1 VTPTPRRVRA
11 ARLVAATLVVALLA
25 GGCSLR
31 TAGSPKGD
39 LTLTAR
45 FDDVHNLVVGHSVKL
60 ADVTVGTVT
69 GVDLDGYRAVVTMS
83 IADGHPVP
91 DGTTAV
97 LAKTSLLGEQY
108 VELRLPDGWAPGA
121 AGSGGTGGGLLH
133 DGDEIT
139 RTTTEAEFEEVT
151 ERAVEFLGAVT
162 ARDLRTI
169 VGTGASVLGGRGG
182 DLHELIADL
191 SAVVVDLDSQRRQI
205 ADTIDSFARLT
216 HDLAANDDR
225 VAGLVDDLA
234 SASVTLAANR
244 DRMISA
250 LDGIRDMSAVTVDE
264 VFAPHLDDLI
274 STLHDLDPIVATV
287 AGQRPLIESLLQT
300 VDQFLVRIANNV
312 AARDTGAAAQAQ
324 YIWTRGVATPSGTI
338 GDAPTPSPELPA
350 VGASASSAP
359 GAPGSGLDDVT
370 DLVQSILGLLGAL
383 PGVTLPPEVCD
394 QLTHLTQTVD
404 ATLAFGLAAQ
414 LPQVCPAD
422 GSTGGSTGPT
432 TGSGPTVT
440 VPPVLGGGS
449 GSRTGGGSGGGAPL
463 GLPGVGG

>member
-1 VTPTPRRVRA
+1 MTAAPRRARA
-11 ARLVAATLVVALLA
+11 ARLAAVGLVVALLA

-108 VELRLPDGWAPGA
+108 VELRLPDGWSPGA
-121 AGSGGTGGGLLH
+121 GPALLR

-151 ERAVEFLGAVT
+151 ERAVEFLGAIT

-169 VGTGASVLGGRGG
+169 VGTGASVLGGRGR
-182 DLHELIADL
+182 DLHELIGDL

-205 ADTIDSFARLT
+205 ADTIDGFARLT
-216 HDLAANDDR
+216 RDLAANDDR

-244 DRMISA
+244 DRMIGT
-250 LDGIRDMSAVTVDE
+250 LEGIRDLSAVTVDE
-264 VFAPHLDDLI
+264 VFGPHLDDLI

-300 VDQFLVRIANNV
+300 VDQFLVRISNNV

-324 YIWTRGVATPSGTI
+324 YIWTRGVTTPSGTI
-338 GDAPTPSPELPA
+338 GDAPAPSPEVPGAGVPA
-350 VGASASSAP
+350 STAP
-359 GAPGSGLDDVT
+359 GAPGAGLDDVT

-394 QLTHLTQTVD
+394 QLTHLTQTVSAD
-404 ATLAFGLAAQ
+404 LAFGLATQ

-422 GSTGGSTGPT
+422 GSSGGT
-432 TGSGPTVT
+432 TGSGGGGAPTVT

-449 GSRTGGGSGGGAPL
+449 GSGAGSGGSGSGAPL

>member
-1 VTPTPRRVRA
+1 MTALPRRAGVTRLA
-11 ARLVAATLVVALLA
+11 AVALVVALVA

-83 IADGHPVP
+83 IAEDHPVP

-108 VELRLPDGWAPGA
+108 VELRLPDGWAPG
-121 AGSGGTGGGLLH
+121 SGGGLLR

-151 ERAVEFLGAVT
+151 ERAVEFLGAIT

-191 SAVVVDLDSQRRQI
+191 SAVVVDLDSQRQQI
-205 ADTIDSFARLT
+205 ATTIDGFARLT
-216 HDLAANDDR
+216 RDLAANDDR

-244 DRMISA
+244 DRMIST
-250 LDGIRDMSAVTVDE
+250 LEGIRDLSAITVDE
-264 VFAPHLDDLI
+264 VFGPHLDDLI

-287 AGQRPLIESLLQT
+287 AGQRPLIESLLRT

-338 GDAPTPSPELPA
+338 GDAPAPAPEVPATGAPAATPA
-350 VGASASSAP
+350 AP
-359 GAPGSGLDDVT
+359 GAGLDDV
-370 DLVQSILGLLGAL
+370 DHLVQSILGLLGAL
-383 PGVTLPPEVCD
+383 PGVALPPEVCD
-394 QLTHLTQTVD
+394 QLTRLSQTVD

-414 LPQVCPAD
+414 LPQVCPA
-422 GSTGGSTGPT
+422 GGTTGGSGPAGGGT
-432 TGSGPTVT
+432 PGAPTVT

-449 GSRTGGGSGGGAPL
+449 GSGSGGAPL

>member
-1 VTPTPRRVRA
+1 
-11 ARLVAATLVVALLA
+11 VAAVGLVVALLA

-45 FDDVHNLVVGHSVKL
+45 FDDVHDLVVGHSVKL

-69 GVDLDGYRAVVTMS
+69 GVELDGYRAVVTMS

-108 VELRLPDGWAPGA
+108 VELRLPDGWASGA
-121 AGSGGTGGGLLH
+121 DVGLLH

-151 ERAVEFLGAVT
+151 ERAVEFLGAIT

-169 VGTGASVLGGRGG
+169 VGTGASVLGGRGD

-191 SAVVVDLDSQRRQI
+191 SAVVVDLDSQREQI
-205 ADTIDSFARLT
+205 AATIDGFARLT

-244 DRMISA
+244 DRMLST
-250 LDGIRDMSAVTVDE
+250 LEGIRNLSAVTVDE
-264 VFAPHLDDLI
+264 VFGPHLDDLI

-338 GDAPTPSPELPA
+338 GDAPAPSPELPTGDSPA
-350 VGASASSAP
+350 TTPAAP
-359 GAPGSGLDDVT
+359 GAGLDDVT

-394 QLTHLTQTVD
+394 QLTHLTQTVSAD
-404 ATLAFGLAAQ
+404 LAFGLAVQ

-422 GSTGGSTGPT
+422 GGTGGASDSTGG
-432 TGSGPTVT
+432 GPTVT

-449 GSRTGGGSGGGAPL
+449 GAGTGGSGSGAPL